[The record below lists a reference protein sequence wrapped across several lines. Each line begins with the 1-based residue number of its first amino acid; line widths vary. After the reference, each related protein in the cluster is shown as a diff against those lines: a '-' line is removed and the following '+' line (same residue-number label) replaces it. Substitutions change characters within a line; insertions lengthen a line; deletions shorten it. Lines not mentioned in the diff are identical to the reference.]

1 MGKGGRAPRRTAVE
15 FHMLSRCA
23 AIPVLPVAEWK
34 EMDADIVN
42 AAGRTRHVLVV
53 ENQQLL
59 GAGIERLLR
68 READL
73 RVTGVMADDEAAY
86 LQEIDDSRPDV
97 VVLDAAAADSDQLCK
112 IIQDSC
118 QVQVVEVSADKG
130 LVWIYEKRQVV
141 VKHAAELAA
150 LIRQL

>member
-1 MGKGGRAPRRTAVE
+1 M
-15 FHMLSRCA
+15 
-23 AIPVLPVAEWK
+23 
-34 EMDADIVN
+34 
-42 AAGRTRHVLVV
+42 

-68 READL
+68 REPDL
-73 RVTGVMADDEAAY
+73 RVTGVMVDDEAA
-86 LQEIDDSRPDV
+86 LLEQIDDSRPDV
-97 VVLDAAAADSDQLCK
+97 VVLDAAAGDSDQLCK
-112 IIQDSC
+112 IIQDRC

-141 VKHAAELAA
+141 VEHAAELAA

>member
-1 MGKGGRAPRRTAVE
+1 
-15 FHMLSRCA
+15 
-23 AIPVLPVAEWK
+23 
-34 EMDADIVN
+34 MDADLVNSAGRSRN
-42 AAGRTRHVLVV
+42 AAGRTRHVLVM

-68 READL
+68 REPDL
-73 RVTGVMADDEAAY
+73 RVTGVMVDDEAA
-86 LQEIDDSRPDV
+86 LLEQIDDSRPDV
-97 VVLDAAAADSDQLCK
+97 VVLDAAAGDSDQLCK
-112 IIQDSC
+112 IIQDRC

-141 VKHAAELAA
+141 VEHAAELAA